1 MWPARALDAIN
12 AGQVVIDG
20 MVMKVG
26 VDSFNDSWQRT
37 DSPHPGSIHGW
48 FTNES
53 TVTSSLDV
61 VGRRSTCK
69 GKAEDVELLRPRP
82 LWGI

>member
-26 VDSFNDSWQRT
+26 VDSFNDS
-37 DSPHPGSIHGW
+37 
-48 FTNES
+48 
-53 TVTSSLDV
+53 
-61 VGRRSTCK
+61 
-69 GKAEDVELLRPRP
+69 
-82 LWGI
+82 